1 MIGILIG
8 KLATRMK
15 RIKTISLLV
24 ILTVFFSACT
34 VGRFFKWN
42 FANIDDYKRFKNA
55 PVAND
60 PSNLYTFA
68 TGTDSLIFPKL
79 KVKDEEFI
87 FEEGLEESKTVAF
100 LVIRNDTLLYEK
112 YFDKYTRETWVN
124 SFSVA
129 KSFVSTLVGIAIND
143 GLIES
148 IDDPIGK
155 YVPELGEAYGE
166 VSLRHVL
173 EMRSGVKYKEAYYS
187 PFSDA
192 AVDYYGTKIK
202 KRYPKFELENEP
214 DTYFQYRSINT
225 QLLAEVVENV
235 TGKKVSEYLEEKIW
249 KPLGMESP
257 ASWSIDNKKDSTM
270 KAFCCLNATARDFA
284 KFGLL
289 FLNEGSWQ
297 GRQVVPKEWVKQAT
311 TYDRPKNNFIYTY
324 QWWTNRS
331 YDTLGTPGFDV
342 KQMHDTVDYNGKSYY
357 RYPDEDYMADGHLGQ
372 YIYVNPEQKM
382 VIVRLGKKSGKIT
395 PGWSQYM
402 QWIAR
407 KNGID
412 PEPIENKEE
421 TD

>member
-1 MIGILIG
+1 MR
-8 KLATRMK
+8 K
-15 RIKTISLLV
+15 IKTIGLFASL
-24 ILTVFFSACT
+24 IVFLSACT

-60 PSNLYTFA
+60 PGNTYSFK

-79 KVKDEEFI
+79 TIKEDKYI
-87 FEEGLEESKTVAF
+87 WEEGLEKSHTVAF

-112 YFDKYTRETWVN
+112 YFNKYTADTWVN

-129 KSFVSTLVGIAIND
+129 KSFVSTLVGIAIED
-143 GLIES
+143 GLISS

-155 YVPELGEAYGE
+155 YIPELGADYGA
-166 VSLRHVL
+166 VSIRHVL

-192 AVDYYGTKIK
+192 AVDYYGTNIK
-202 KRYPKFELENEP
+202 KRYPKFELEAEP
-214 DTYFQYRSINT
+214 NTQFQYRSINT

-235 TGKKVSEYLEEKIW
+235 SGMKISEYLEEKIW

-289 FLNEGSWQ
+289 FLNEGDWQ
-297 GRQVVPKEWVKQAT
+297 GKQIVSKEWVKQAT

-331 YDTLGTPGFDV
+331 YDSLGSPGFDLS
-342 KQMHDTVDYNGKSYY
+342 QMHDTISYQGQSYY
-357 RYPDEDYMADGHLGQ
+357 RYPDEDFMADGHLGQ
-372 YIYVNPEQKM
+372 YIYVNPEQRV
-382 VIVRLGKKSGKIT
+382 VIVRLGTKSGKIE

-407 KNGID
+407 KNGIK
-412 PEPIENKEE
+412 PEPIES
-421 TD
+421 D